1 MKLTFLGATDTVT
14 GSKYLVSSHNFN
26 ILIDCGLYQGVKRL
40 RDRNWQ
46 PLPVDV
52 GKIDAVILTH
62 AHIDHSGY
70 LPALMKQGFTGP
82 IYCSSGSEELC
93 KILLPDAGYL
103 QEEDAKHAL
112 KHKYSKHNP
121 PKALYTEQ
129 DARQVLTQIKS
140 VPLYQF
146 YNLTGHKNKPLK
158 FKLTPVGHIL
168 GACAVHIDDGHKRL
182 VFSGDIGRYNDAIM
196 PPPEAIKRADV
207 MVVESTYGDQLHEE
221 LDTKQLLQQIICDT
235 LSRGGSVLIPAF
247 AVGRAQLMLYY
258 IKQLALAGAIPKVP
272 VYLNSPMA
280 ISATDLYKKSN
291 KQLKLTVEDCQ
302 DIDAITHYVKTQEES
317 IALNEKSF
325 PSIII
330 SASGMA
336 SGGRV
341 VHHLKTLLPDHRN
354 SIIFAGYQ
362 ATGTRGQIIVSGA
375 ATTKIHGQEIP
386 IKAYIHNIPG
396 LSAHSDY
403 SETIR
408 WLSNLNELPQQ
419 IYVTHGES
427 SASDTMRKHLRDKFH
442 CAVRVPELGETVKI

>member
-14 GSKYLVSSHNFN
+14 GSKYLLSSHNLN
-26 ILIDCGLYQGVKRL
+26 VLIDCGLYQGVKRL
-40 RDRNWQ
+40 RERNWQ

-52 GKIDAVILTH
+52 ASIDAVILTH

-70 LPALMKQGFTGP
+70 LPALMKQGFNGP
-82 IYCSSGSEELC
+82 IYCSAGTQELC

-103 QEEDAKHAL
+103 QEEDARFAL
-112 KHKYSKHNP
+112 KHKFSKHHP

-140 VPLYQF
+140 VAQHQF
-146 YNLTGHKNKPLK
+146 IHLTDHKNKPLK
-158 FKLTPVGHIL
+158 FMLTPVGHIL

-196 PPPEAIKRADV
+196 PQPEAIERADV
-207 MVVESTYGDQLHEE
+207 MVVESTYGDKLHED
-221 LDTKQLLQQIICDT
+221 LDPKRLLGQIICDT

-291 KQLKLTVEDCQ
+291 RQLKLTSQDCHE
-302 DIDAITHYVKTQEES
+302 IDAMTTYVRTQEES
-317 IALNEKSF
+317 VALNEKTF

-341 VHHLKTLLPDHRN
+341 VHHLKSLLPDHRN
-354 SIIFAGYQ
+354 SIVFAGYQ
-362 ATGTRGQIIVSGA
+362 ATGTRGQAIVAGA

-386 IKAYIHNIPG
+386 VKAQIHNVEG

-408 WLSNLNELPQQ
+408 WLSNLNEIPQQ
-419 IYVTHGES
+419 VYVTHGEET
-427 SASDTMRKHLRDKFH
+427 ASDTMRKHLRDKFN
-442 CAVRVPELGETVKI
+442 CSVRVPELGETVKI